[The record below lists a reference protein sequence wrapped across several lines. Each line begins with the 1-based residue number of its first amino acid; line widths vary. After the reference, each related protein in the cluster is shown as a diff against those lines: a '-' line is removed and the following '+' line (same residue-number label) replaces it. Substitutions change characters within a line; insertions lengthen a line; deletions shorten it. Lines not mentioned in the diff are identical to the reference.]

1 MLGRGIG
8 RGRRGGLLRTV
19 GRTAAVVGTAT
30 VVHGAVQG
38 HQDNKAQTQADAEAY
53 QQEQAAAP
61 PQPAYAP
68 PPAAPA
74 ADNSTDD
81 LLKQLKE
88 LGQLKADG
96 VLTED
101 EFATQKARLLGS

>member
-8 RGRRGGLLRTV
+8 RRRRGGLLRTV

-30 VVHGAVQG
+30 VVHGAVKG
-38 HQDNKAQTQADAEAY
+38 HQEDKAQAQADADAD

-61 PQPAYAP
+61 PP
-68 PPAAPA
+68 PPAPVA
-74 ADNSTDD
+74 AATSTDD
-81 LLKQLKE
+81 LLKQLGE
-88 LGQLKADG
+88 LGKLKADG

-101 EFATQKARLLGS
+101 EFAAQKARLLA

>member
-8 RGRRGGLLRTV
+8 RRRRGGLLRTV
-19 GRTAAVVGTAT
+19 GRTAVVVGTAT
-30 VVHGAVQG
+30 AVHGAVQE
-38 HQDNKAQTQADAEAY
+38 HQDKKAQTEADAEAS

-61 PQPAYAP
+61 QQSASAP
-68 PPAAPA
+68 PPAA
-74 ADNSTDD
+74 DTSMND

>member
-8 RGRRGGLLRTV
+8 RRRRGGLLRTV

-38 HQDNKAQTQADAEAY
+38 HQDNKAQTQADADAY

-61 PQPAYAP
+61 PEQAYAP
-68 PPAAPA
+68 PPPAPA
-74 ADNSTDD
+74 AVNPTDD

-101 EFATQKARLLGS
+101 EFAAQKARLLG

>member
-8 RGRRGGLLRTV
+8 RRRRGGLLRTV

-38 HQDNKAQTQADAEAY
+38 HQDNKAQTQADADAY

-61 PQPAYAP
+61 PEQAYAPPP

-74 ADNSTDD
+74 PSSTDD

-101 EFATQKARLLGS
+101 EFAAQKARLLG